1 MAEGRAGGH
10 LVIWDSTGPHDSID
24 ATFVDWN
31 GYFEDEESVS
41 LLRYVEE
48 NAEHLR
54 ERYLAW
60 VDELGETLI
69 GGRRLVDRM
78 AVGSTGFSLWWMSSI
93 VEKSFWNTPTMA
105 TVVRLLALDEL
116 VGREAPES
124 VLVVSDCA
132 EVRRAVHRLCRRR
145 GVHCRSERAGSTPRW
160 EGLRRWVVGSSPR
173 PARAL
178 RALCDF
184 AAKGRPVGGRRPRRW
199 DDSSSSLFLLSC
211 FGHLTPDEAVAGRF
225 DSRYWQGLY
234 EVFRDAE
241 VATNWLHY
249 FVTSSDVPDLA
260 TAATW
265 LDELDANPDDQ
276 GNHALLESYA
286 SPRLHARSLG
296 RWLGRVPSTF
306 SLRALGRQ
314 GFGPDLHEVLW
325 PVVREE
331 WLDDLRGARS
341 MHHQLWLAIFEAACG
356 DLPTQ
361 RRGLYLY
368 EGASWERAFVHAWRA
383 AGHGELIGVPHA
395 TIRFWDL
402 RYYVHPRTRDRT
414 GPHALPQPDRLVRNN
429 VTASAAFEAVDYPE
443 ARVVDCE
450 SLRYAHLIGI
460 EASERWP
467 SPEGPLRV
475 LVLGEV
481 RASAMLK
488 MLRMLAETLP
498 LLGFD
503 VELALKAHPNSP
515 VRTEDHPGLDLQ
527 MVGGPLSDLVD
538 GFDVAFSSNGTSAGV
553 DVLLAGLPVVVWLDE
568 DDLNL
573 SDLRGLPGVAFVGS
587 PGDLAGSFRGIR
599 TGEVRAP
606 SAPAFFTLDAGL
618 PRWRHLLAEVPTH
631 RPRSQS
637 EVLS

>member
-10 LVIWDSTGPHDSID
+10 LVVWDSPEPHDSID
-24 ATFVDWN
+24 ATFADWN
-31 GYFEDEESVS
+31 GYAEGDGTVSV
-41 LLRYVEE
+41 LRYVEE
-48 NAEHLR
+48 NAEALR
-54 ERYLAW
+54 ERYLSW
-60 VDELGETLI
+60 VDELGETLV

-105 TVVRLLALDEL
+105 TVVRLLALDDL
-116 VGREAPES
+116 VEGEAPGS
-124 VLVVSDCA
+124 VLVVSDRA
-132 EVRRAVHRLCRRR
+132 EVRQAVQRLCRRR
-145 GVHCRSERAGSTPRW
+145 GVRCRSEQAGSVPRW
-160 EGLRRWVVGSSPR
+160 EGLGRWAVGRSPR
-173 PARAL
+173 PARAF
-178 RALCDF
+178 RALYDY
-184 AAKGRPVGGRRPRRW
+184 AAKGRPVRGRRPHRW
-199 DDSSSSLFLLSC
+199 DDSSSSIFLLSC
-211 FGHLTPDEAVAGRF
+211 FGHLTADEAAAGRF

-234 EVFRDAE
+234 GVFRDAG
-241 VATNWLHY
+241 VSTNWLQY

-265 LDELDANPDDQ
+265 LDEIDANPVDQ

-286 SPRLHARSLG
+286 SPRLHARAFG
-296 RWLGRVPSTF
+296 RWLRQVPSTIP
-306 SLRALGRQ
+306 LRALGRR

-325 PVVREE
+325 PVVRDE

-356 DLPTQ
+356 DLPIQ
-361 RRGLYLY
+361 QRGLYLY

-443 ARVVDCE
+443 ARLVDCE

-460 EASERWP
+460 EASER
-467 SPEGPLRV
+467 SPCPGGPLRV

-481 RASAMLK
+481 RVSAMRK
-488 MLRMLAETLP
+488 MLRMLAEALP
-498 LLGFD
+498 HLGFE

-515 VRTEDHPGLDLQ
+515 VRAEDHPGLDFRS
-527 MVGGPLSDLVD
+527 VGGPLSDLVD
-538 GFDVAFSSNGTSAGV
+538 DFDVAFSSNGTSAGV

-573 SDLRGLPGVAFVGS
+573 SDLRGLPGVGFVGS
-587 PGDLAGSFRGIR
+587 PGDLADSFRGIR

-606 SAPAFFTLDAGL
+606 SAPVFFTLDAEL
-618 PRWRHLLAEVPTH
+618 PRWRNLLAEDSAH
-631 RPRSQS
+631 RHRSQREAVS
-637 EVLS
+637 